1 MEGNTSHQNFID
13 YFKLFKVFDLKKI
26 EKTGL
31 VKLIQDK
38 ILSRK
43 VLSVEGNISTSN
55 YITFNTSNYQNI
67 SFSERFLY
75 VQGYVD
81 SGKSFCL
88 QITYS
93 LGNKQFKAVYSSLYK
108 APKKHLENIV
118 HLPLAIVS

>member
-1 MEGNTSHQNFID
+1 MESNTYGLNFID

-31 VKLIQDK
+31 VKLVQDK
-38 ILSRK
+38 VLSRK

-55 YITFNTSNYQNI
+55 FITFNTSNYPNV

-75 VQGYVD
+75 IQGYVD

-88 QITYS
+88 QLTYS
-93 LGNKQFKAVYSSLYK
+93 MGNKQFKAVYSSLYK
-108 APKKHLENIV
+108 IAKKHLENIV
-118 HLPLAIVS
+118 HLPFTIAA